1 MLFDE
6 KILRQK
12 EWSSVLIKKQ
22 NKRKSQTSR
31 PSHDTPYRHE
41 HLAFYGIK
49 FFFFFN
55 LNKIKYVN

>member
-22 NKRKSQTSR
+22 NKRKSQT
-31 PSHDTPYRHE
+31 
-41 HLAFYGIK
+41 K
-49 FFFFFN
+49 FKWNWLFMDRSTWLFMELNFF
-55 LNKIKYVN
+55 LL